1 MSRDESQAAESPLE
15 AEAGLESKS
24 DAPAASA
31 RPVLVVDD
39 DAFIRQTVG
48 EILALEGYP
57 VVEAGDGAE
66 ALTIIENL
74 PHPPAAIFLDMRMP
88 IMDGWAFATEYRR
101 RPGPHADIV
110 VMTAARDAHAWA
122 TEVGAAGTLA
132 KPFNLDALLDM
143 AERFAGPCATS
154 YSSAA

>member
-1 MSRDESQAAESPLE
+1 MSPDDREAAEAPPAVDSSR
-15 AEAGLESKS
+15 AVESRTT
-24 DAPAASA
+24 PA

-39 DAFIRQTVG
+39 DAFIRETVG
-48 EILALEGYP
+48 EILALEGYS
-57 VVEAGDGAE
+57 VVQAGDGAE
-66 ALTIIENL
+66 ALNVIERMG
-74 PHPPAAIFLDMRMP
+74 HPPAAIFLDMRMP
-88 IMDGWAFATEYRR
+88 VLDGWGFAAEYRR
-101 RPGPHADIV
+101 RPGPHAEIV

-143 AERFAGPCATS
+143 AERFAGPCDAP